1 MPGLAIWVSKLSLLC
16 LSDELIIA
24 DPDLWTDPEI
34 FRPERWFERPETV
47 NYTFGVGSRM
57 CIGIHMANRELYLLF
72 TRLINSF
79 KIVADES
86 IDTNPITGVNNP
98 MATVSI
104 PKPFK
109 VRFVP
114 RDPAA
119 LEVALSI
126 EKA

>member
-1 MPGLAIWVSKLSLLC
+1 MGQYIVVTC
-16 LSDELIIA
+16 LSQQLIFI
-24 DPDLWTDPEI
+24 DPNLWTDPEV
-34 FRPERWFERPETV
+34 FRPERWFERPETI

-72 TRLINSF
+72 LRLINSF
-79 KIVADES
+79 KIVADEP
-86 IDTNPITGVNNP
+86 IDTNPITGVHNP

-114 RDPAA
+114 RDQGALQAA
-119 LEVALSI
+119 LSM

>member
-1 MPGLAIWVSKLSLLC
+1 MPGLAIWVSSILSCSC
-16 LSDELIIA
+16 LSEELILA
-24 DPDLWTDPEI
+24 DPDLWTDPET
-34 FRPERWFERPETV
+34 FRPGRWFERPETI

-72 TRLINSF
+72 IRLINSF
-79 KIVADES
+79 QIVADEP

-114 RDPAA
+114 RDPVALEAA
-119 LEVALSI
+119 LN
-126 EKA
+126 

>member
-1 MPGLAIWVSKLSLLC
+1 
-16 LSDELIIA
+16 
-24 DPDLWTDPEI
+24 
-34 FRPERWFERPETV
+34 
-47 NYTFGVGSRM
+47 M

-72 TRLINSF
+72 IRLINSF
-79 KIVADES
+79 KIVADEP

-114 RDPAA
+114 RNLSALEAA
-119 LEVALSI
+119 LGVA
-126 EKA
+126 KT